1 MPKLSFV
8 IPCYGSQDTIESV
21 ILELEQVMCERSDY
35 SYEIICVND
44 GSPDNVLAVL
54 RQLTQTHDKLIVVDL
69 AQNMGKHAAV
79 MAGYSLVT
87 GDYVVVLD
95 DDGQCPANELWRLY
109 DALGDYYDIAMAD
122 YPVKKQSAF
131 KNFGSGVNARM
142 SEILLEKPKDVKFTN
157 FCILRRYVVD
167 EIRKYKNPYPN
178 LDGLS
183 LRTTKRITNVKME
196 ERERIAGKGNFNF
209 FRSIS
214 LWMNGFTAFSVKPLR
229 ISTIL
234 GVLTAAIGFIVG
246 IIVVVRRL
254 IYPEIPMGYSSLMA
268 AILFIGGIIMI
279 MLGLIG
285 EYIGRIYIC
294 INNSPQYV
302 IREILRGENA
312 AETAESQAE

>member
-167 EIRKYKNPYPN
+167 EIKKYKNPYPN

-302 IREILRGENA
+302 IREILRGEKA

>member
-54 RQLTQTHDKLIVVDL
+54 RQLTQTHDKLIVADL

-167 EIRKYKNPYPN
+167 EIKKYKNPFPY
-178 LDGLS
+178 LEGLS

-214 LWMNGFTAFSVKPLR
+214 LWINGFTAFSVKPLR

-234 GVLTAAIGFIVG
+234 GVLIAAIGFIVG

-268 AILFIGGIIMI
+268 AMLFIGGIIMI